1 METHNSNPYMEDAR
15 WEVERY
21 LDRQNIPQTLLND
34 SLIDDMAY
42 HYYKNYYYYNMDDEY
57 ALLAAV
63 SVVLKENDISVD
75 GFEEWIP

>member
-1 METHNSNPYMEDAR
+1 MDTCDSDHYMEDAR

-21 LDRQNIPQTLLND
+21 LNSQNIPQNLLND
-34 SLIDDMAY
+34 NLIDDMAY
-42 HYYKNYYYYNMDDEY
+42 HYYKNYYFYNMDDEY

-63 SVVLKENDISVD
+63 SVVLMENEISID